1 MLVRITKGE
10 PTAEEVA
17 ALTAALVGAWV
28 RRPPPRRV
36 RPAPDGERYARWQR
50 LERLPRHTAPGSWRR
65 GH

>member
-10 PTAEEVA
+10 PTAEELA
-17 ALTAALVGAWV
+17 ALTAALVGALA

-36 RPAPDGERYARWQR
+36 RPAPDGARYAGWQR
-50 LERLPRHTAPGSWRR
+50 LERLPRHAVPGSWRR